1 MAKGKIDESVNELN
15 SKLSSVAKDIG
26 EAIRS
31 NFNASSFSKIIID
44 LDNQATI
51 ITKSFGQGREQ
62 IDNIKKGLADAVF
75 EAKQMGKAME
85 DVVALQQSVTS
96 SIGRNVLLTT
106 ESLKGLF
113 AAADVS
119 GQGIDTIL
127 NKFKDVGIST
137 YQASQGI
144 QTVVDKSREIGVSA
158 VAVSSQVLQ
167 NTDMMNK
174 YTFQGG
180 VEGLAKMAAQ
190 AVNMRINITDV
201 ANTIEKAFNPE
212 SAIEM
217 AASLQRLG
225 VAQSDLLDPLRLM
238 NLAQNDPAEL
248 QNQLAEMSKQFVT
261 LNEQGQFEI
270 LPGAKR
276 QLREVEQ
283 ALGMSQGSLSKMA
296 LSSAELDDKLSKIK
310 FPDVFN
316 EEQKKMIAN
325 MSEMGPGGQYT
336 LKLDGQDMGIQDA
349 IEMLSHDSNKMTEFL
364 KASEP
369 KSIEEMQG
377 EQLDFSKRMTTA
389 LEAIRDRLPYALASS
404 RTVTDKMTTARDVS
418 KAITTSIN
426 NENLNIGTI
435 RDQFS
440 KLYDGLKDS
449 ISSEDGGLQFN
460 FKKMSSSVS
469 DFSNYVNTTLITTF
483 QKLNTEVEKSTGF
496 NMVNTIKQG
505 EEKVKSVVKTT
516 GNDVLKYPGSE
527 VQLHPQDTFLA
538 MTNGD
543 NFMKNLEMMSKV
555 MNQSTPTTQNTMNE
569 TKNSSDIT
577 LNIKVDSNLP
587 ETKLMEVLNK
597 TEVIQSL
604 NRKLKEAMQNNG
616 LTV

>member
-15 SKLSSVAKDIG
+15 GKLGSIAKEIG

-31 NFNASSFSKIIID
+31 NFNTSSFSKIIVD
-44 LDNQATI
+44 LDNQATTI
-51 ITKSFGQGREQ
+51 AKSFGQGREQ

-75 EAKQMGKAME
+75 EAKQMGKTMQ
-85 DVVALQQSVTS
+85 DVLDLQQSVTS

-190 AVNMRINITDV
+190 AVNMRINISDV

-283 ALGMSQGSLSKMA
+283 ALGMSQGTLSKMA
-296 LSSAELDDKLSKIK
+296 LSSAELDTKLSKIK
-310 FPDVFN
+310 FPDTFT

-325 MSEMGPGGQYT
+325 MSEIGPGGEFK
-336 LKLDGQDMGIQDA
+336 LKVDGQDMGIQDA

-377 EQLDFSKRMTTA
+377 EQLDFTKRMTTA
-389 LEAIRDRLPYALASS
+389 LEAMRDRLPYALASS
-404 RTVTDKMTTARDVS
+404 RIVTDKMTTARDVS
-418 KAITTSIN
+418 KAVTTSIN

-460 FKKMSSSVS
+460 FQKMSSTVS
-469 DFSNYVNTTLITTF
+469 DFSNYVNTTLTTTF

-555 MNQSTPTTQNTMNE
+555 MNQSTPTTQNTLNE

-587 ETKLMEVLNK
+587 EAKLIEVLNK

-604 NRKLKEAMQNNG
+604 NRKLKDAMQNNG
-616 LTV
+616 LMV

>member
-44 LDNQATI
+44 LDNQATTI
-51 ITKSFGQGREQ
+51 AKSFGQGREQ

-75 EAKQMGKAME
+75 EAKQMGKTMQ
-85 DVVALQQSVTS
+85 DVLDLQQSVTS

-190 AVNMRINITDV
+190 AVNMRINISDV

-283 ALGMSQGSLSKMA
+283 ALGMSQGTLSKMA

-377 EQLDFSKRMTTA
+377 EQLDFTKRMTTA
-389 LEAIRDRLPYALASS
+389 LEAMRDRLPYALASS
-404 RTVTDKMTTARDVS
+404 RTVTEGMTMARNVS
-418 KAITTSIN
+418 KAVTTSIN

-460 FKKMSSSVS
+460 FKKMSSTVS

-483 QKLNTEVEKSTGF
+483 QKLNTEVEKNTGF

>member
-31 NFNASSFSKIIID
+31 NFNASSFSKIIIE
-44 LDNQATI
+44 LDNQATTI
-51 ITKSFGQGREQ
+51 AKSFGQGREQ

-127 NKFKDVGIST
+127 TKFKDVGIST

-167 NTDMMNK
+167 NTEMMNK

-201 ANTIEKAFNPE
+201 AGTIEKAFNPE

-217 AASLQRLG
+217 AAALQRLG

-261 LNEQGQFEI
+261 LNEKGQFEI

-283 ALGMSQGSLSKMA
+283 ALGMSQGSLAKMA
-296 LSSAELDDKLSKIK
+296 LSSAELDTKLSKIK
-310 FPDVFN
+310 FPDTFN

-325 MSEMGPGGQYT
+325 MSEMGEGGQFT

-404 RTVTDKMTTARDVS
+404 RTVTEGITTARGVS
-418 KAITTSIN
+418 RGVSTAVN
-426 NENLNIGTI
+426 NENLKLGTI
-435 RDQFS
+435 RTQFS
-440 KLYDGLKDS
+440 TLFDGLKNS
-449 ISSEDGGLQFN
+449 ISSDNGLKINFDKLSSTVKGFN
-460 FKKMSSSVS
+460 DYLNETITSTFKGM
-469 DFSNYVNTTLITTF
+469 
-483 QKLNTEVEKSTGF
+483 NTEIQKNTGI
-496 NMVNTIKQG
+496 NVANTL
-505 EEKVKSVVKTT
+505 EEGAKAVTQVTPVL
-516 GNDVLKYPGSE
+516 DVLKYPGGE
-527 VQLHPQDTFLA
+527 VQLHPQDTFIG
-538 MTNGD
+538 MTNGE
-543 NFMKNLEMMSKV
+543 NFMKNLEMMNKV
-555 MNQSTPTTQNTMNE
+555 MNQTTTTNQNTMNE
-569 TKNSSDIT
+569 TKNSTDIT

-587 ETKLMEVLNK
+587 ESKLMEVLNK

-604 NRKLKEAMQNNG
+604 NRKLKDAMQNNG